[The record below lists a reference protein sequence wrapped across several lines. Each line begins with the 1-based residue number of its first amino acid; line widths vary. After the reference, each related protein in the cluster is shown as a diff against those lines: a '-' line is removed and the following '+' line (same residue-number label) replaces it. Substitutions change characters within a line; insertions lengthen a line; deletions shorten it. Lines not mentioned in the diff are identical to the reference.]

1 MVCIVPVPHIDGAA
15 LSALLIE
22 LEIFFFFFREEH
34 METVTSEV
42 TSLNY

>member
-15 LSALLIE
+15 LNALLIE
-22 LEIFFFFFREEH
+22 LEIFFFFREEH
-34 METVTSEV
+34 IEKVLSEV